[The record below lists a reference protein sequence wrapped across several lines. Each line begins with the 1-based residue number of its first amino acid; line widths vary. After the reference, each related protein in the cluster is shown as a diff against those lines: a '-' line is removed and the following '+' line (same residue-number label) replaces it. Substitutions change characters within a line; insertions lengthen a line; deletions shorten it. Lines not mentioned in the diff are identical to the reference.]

1 MNILTFIG
9 FKNIFGAQKSSLKS
23 GMIISKQYLQ

>member
-9 FKNIFGAQKSSLKS
+9 FKKIFGAQKSALNS
-23 GMIISKQYLQ
+23 GMIVSKQYLQ